1 MSCMYTGCNKQHTEV
16 WHYSVKH
23 WWSIEEL
30 MRYIFLSNIGGNQN
44 QAKSGGDVGLNSSD
58 E

>member
-1 MSCMYTGCNKQHTEV
+1 MYTSCNKQHTEV

-30 MRYIFLSNIGGNQN
+30 MSYIFLSNIGGNQN